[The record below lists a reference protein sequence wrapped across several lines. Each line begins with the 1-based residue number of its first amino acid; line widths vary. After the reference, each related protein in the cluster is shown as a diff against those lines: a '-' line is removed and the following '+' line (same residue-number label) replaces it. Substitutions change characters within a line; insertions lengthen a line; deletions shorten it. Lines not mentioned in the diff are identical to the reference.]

1 MAMSTEDDSM
11 TDEGALSPVAREM
24 ALVPVEDATANE
36 ARVRAGFWAKL
47 RRVVGR
53 IPFAE
58 DLAAAYYCA
67 IDPKTPTRVRAILF
81 AGLAYFVI
89 PTDLIPDFI
98 AGLGFTDDA
107 SVLTAVV
114 AAVAGYIE
122 DRHRTRARQALL
134 REEKE

>member
-1 MAMSTEDDSM
+1 
-11 TDEGALSPVAREM
+11 M
-24 ALVPVEDATANE
+24 ALVPISKTGANE

-58 DLAAAYYCA
+58 DLVAAYYCA
-67 IDPKTPTRVRAILF
+67 IDPKTPARVRAILF

-89 PTDLIPDFI
+89 PADLIPDFI

-107 SVLTAVV
+107 SVVTAVV
-114 AAVAGYIE
+114 AAVAGYIK
-122 DRHRTRARQALL
+122 DHHRTRARQALL
-134 REEKE
+134 RDKPE